1 MCTELLRHFAF
12 SDDLGL
18 DIESVLAADLR
29 HEHVVHVLIKTE
41 PIPNKAVLGLESLLE
56 RLFIHRRTQ
65 QVQQSLVGRTQLL
78 IE

>member
-18 DIESVLAADLR
+18 GIKTVLTADLG
-29 HEHVVHVLIKTE
+29 HEDVIHVLIERKPFPYE
-41 PIPNKAVLGLESLLE
+41 AVLGLESLLE